1 MDKKLK
7 AILKKEK
14 LEHLLPIFEDQ
25 GVTDSILGDFSA
37 DDLRDLGIDK
47 MGERKR
53 LLGAF

>member
-47 MGERKR
+47 MG
-53 LLGAF
+53 GA